1 MYAVKIEI
9 LKPTEVMVRASVTQI
24 EEMEK
29 YFSSRNIGAGNT
41 IVSGFLMHREEEY
54 TWLKGWVEKW
64 NEDQSYDSY
73 FDMNSNESEGEDEIE
88 GEPRSGPSKKVGQT
102 LVLIQLII
110 L

>member
-9 LKPTEVMVRASVTQI
+9 LKPTAVMVRASVTQI

-29 YFSSRNIGAGNT
+29 YFSSRNNGAGNT

-64 NEDQSYDSY
+64 NEDQSYDSN